1 MSPMTRI
8 RQGAAL
14 PVAAALCALLAP
26 ASTEG
31 WQAPPT
37 SAATWQTPP
46 DSATARQAPPDSAAA
61 RQAVGDSA
69 AAHAIPPA
77 SVRLQV
83 PSDPALVRLLT
94 RPAAPQEAPERSTRR
109 GLIIGAVAG
118 AAVGL
123 GIGSFIALYCVSEND
138 SCPGAIP
145 VVGLL
150 GAASGALAG
159 AVLGA
164 AIPARAPR
172 EPATP
177 DRPAGSWGETDT
189 GSFAVAAGA
198 AHARIEDDS
207 SLLHEGSGWSVRAVF
222 LAELK
227 PWLALG
233 PELGYASFGAGGEV
247 RQGAAAVQ
255 LRWPGAR
262 IRPYVGAQLG
272 AYQMTLPSLEFLGGG
287 ISAGARVRP
296 FARRRHFVE
305 VEARLSSQVQNIA
318 PMAVRALSLGVGTAW

>member
-1 MSPMTRI
+1 LSPITRI
-8 RQGAAL
+8 RRRATL
-14 PVAAALCALLAP
+14 LAAAAMWALLAP
-26 ASTEG
+26 ASAEG
-31 WQAPPT
+31 RQARPT

-46 DSATARQAPPDSAAA
+46 ASTTARQAPPAAA
-61 RQAVGDSA
+61 TPRQAVGDSA
-69 AAHAIPPA
+69 AAHAMPPA
-77 SVRLQV
+77 SVRLQA

-123 GIGSFIALYCVSEND
+123 GIGSFIALYCSSERD
-138 SCPGAIP
+138 SCPAAIP

-164 AIPARAPR
+164 AIPARSPR
-172 EPATP
+172 EPAAP
-177 DRPAGSWGETDT
+177 DRPAGSRGETDT

-207 SLLHEGSGWSVRAVF
+207 SLLHEGSGWGVRAVF

-233 PELGYASFGAGGEV
+233 PELGYASFGAGGAV

-272 AYQMTLPSLEFLGGG
+272 AYQTTLPSGYIRIFQRAG
-287 ISAGARVRP
+287 SA
-296 FARRRHFVE
+296 
-305 VEARLSSQVQNIA
+305 
-318 PMAVRALSLGVGTAW
+318 